1 MITTYNEFCFKL
13 VRESKIFILPYDII
27 KPNEQVINHVQANF
41 SPGWHGNIC
50 SPSNFS
56 VCSTKYCNC
65 LGRSIMLGYVDIENK
80 INSSLHK

>member
-13 VRESKIFILPYDII
+13 VRESKIFALPKDII

-41 SPGWHGNIC
+41 SPGWHGNIYF
-50 SPSNFS
+50 PSNFS

-65 LGRSIMLGYVDIENK
+65 LMLGYVDIENK
-80 INSSLHK
+80 INSSLHI